1 MKHLITLFL
10 AGFISFNGMASQ
22 EGNPPDGKTSKPD
35 QENSQEPPSSDTEKT
50 NEQTEITDHKET
62 GSSADETEK
71 NTDGLES
78 QAEDQQPFTEV
89 KASAQTQKTDN
100 NSTEKSILLTTKE
113 VLEES
118 PSQQESTNNLDE
130 TNIGRAVIEGDP
142 EAYKAALNELK
153 EFNISIPDI
162 LQKRTSDKKNLP
174 DLMIEAEKNRD
185 FFTNEMFNLFVLNIL
200 TLDFKNNPQVLSD
213 SIVQTQ
219 ALIEKASQVNN
230 EMAVLMLTNLQNLL
244 TQYNTEFTTI
254 KENHNKELTEIA
266 QNAKDIAKQ
275 YDETIKK
282 MTEEALEEQGTSK
295 QYENKI
301 KELTELID
309 SAHREQETAKAN
321 YENKTK
327 ELTEQQQ
334 EVYIS
339 MRKQTIDLLKK
350 YKNRLYRSI
359 GVMGTG
365 GALSLWGFE
374 KLSSSAKFISPQ
386 IMEFL
391 PTISNREVGAV
402 AITVGTALG
411 AIGLYKCYRSITQ
424 NQEIKEQQ
432 RQLDNAKKTIPK
444 APQELPSIHEGIQKK
459 HQEFSI

>member
-301 KELTELID
+301 KELTE
-309 SAHREQETAKAN
+309 
-321 YENKTK
+321 
-327 ELTEQQQ
+327 QQQ

-459 HQEFSI
+459 QHQEFSI